1 MNQTAINFD
10 AALPESYY
18 DRAMS
23 DAREAGHVGAGD
35 RQISQERGP
44 GKEEIW
50 KEIPGFRGQYHV
62 SSLGA
67 IKGKESKK
75 IYVATNG
82 YRQCSLSLDGMAKTV
97 LVHRALMMAFA
108 PIGNYASMQVNHIDG
123 IKTNNDLSNLE
134 WVTAKENA
142 LHRHHVL
149 NKKTV
154 STRRGADNGYAR
166 PVRKILSNG
175 ESIYFNSIAD
185 AVKAGYRA
193 SCIVEVCR
201 GTQKKHSGC
210 SWEYASAPLRKGH
223 STAGGRIWALNV

>member
-1 MNQTAINFD
+1 MNQLAMD
-10 AALPESYY
+10 YSAPDSAY
-18 DRAMS
+18 DRMMT
-23 DAREAGHVGAGD
+23 DAREAV
-35 RQISQERGP
+35 EL
-44 GKEEIW
+44 EIW

-62 SSLGA
+62 SNLGTV
-67 IKGKESKK
+67 KGKELKK

-108 PIGNYASMQVNHIDG
+108 PIGNYTSMQVNHIDG

-154 STRRGADNGYAR
+154 FTRRGADNGYAR

-201 GTQKKHSGC
+201 GTQKTHSGC
-210 SWEYASAPLRKGH
+210 SWEYASAPLCKGH
-223 STAGGRIWALNV
+223 STSDGRIWAIVYP